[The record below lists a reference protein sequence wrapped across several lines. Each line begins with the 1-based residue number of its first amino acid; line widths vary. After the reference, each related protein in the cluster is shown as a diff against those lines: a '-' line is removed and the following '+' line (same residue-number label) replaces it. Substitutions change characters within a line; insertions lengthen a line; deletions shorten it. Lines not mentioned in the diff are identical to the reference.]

1 MLTSELITDIYY
13 AYRGKGA
20 SKVPVFGSEKSNTAL
35 AIANRKKNEWARDS
49 NQTWVSMF
57 KSDIT
62 AVDQP
67 GTVATTATTALVGTG
82 TYFTDFAVGDTITV
96 SGETVRTIA
105 AITDDTNLTV
115 TAAFSNTASGK
126 TFKRR
131 PIIATGVQEYA
142 LHRSFFIPS
151 DTATVTTTIQ
161 DIVLNFSKPQERT
174 FSDLYISGRA
184 PKMLTF
190 YNDIESGSQLVGGE
204 LKVPGYYTPDDMVL
218 ATDEVPVDDPTWLVY
233 ATAAELA
240 RNDAAKDDQFANLV
254 GMANDLYRKMID
266 ANNAIGFLQGG
277 RIVNNMPIIGST
289 FDDDWS
295 L

>member
-20 SKVPVFGSEKSNTAL
+20 SKVPTVGSEKYNTAL

-57 KSDIT
+57 RSDLT

-105 AITDDTNLTV
+105 TITDDTNLTV

-131 PIIATGVQEYA
+131 PIIAAGVQEYA
-142 LHRSFFIPS
+142 LHRNFFVPS
-151 DTATVTTTIQ
+151 DTATVTTSIQ
-161 DIVLNFSKPQERT
+161 DMTLGFAKPQERVYT
-174 FSDLYISGRA
+174 DLYISGRS

-190 YNDIESGSQLVGGE
+190 YNDIESGSQLVGGT
-204 LKVPGYYTPDDMVL
+204 LKVPGYYLPDDMVN

-254 GMANDLYRKMID
+254 GMANELYRKMID

-277 RIVNNMPIIGST
+277 RVVNNMPVIGST